1 MNTSSAVTLP
11 RAFPGTRVLFSPT
24 FSFGDYKE
32 AKEYIDQGIKA
43 TNGKKSLVVAQ
54 FLNTVGVFYI
64 EEYLF

>member
-1 MNTSSAVTLP
+1 MINIL
-11 RAFPGTRVLFSPT
+11 T